1 MTSSRRSRTA
11 MLIVFLDLDGYKRV
25 CDERADLDVAD
36 MIDDYYDRVAN
47 AAQAAGG
54 RVVKFIGDA
63 ALVVF
68 PERAVDAGVGMLLD
82 LIPKVG
88 RHMSEHGWNCRLRAK
103 VHFGEVIAGEFG
115 STGTA
120 RFDVMGREVNETAL
134 MPSDGIAISPAA
146 LARLSANTRK
156 RVSQNAAGTA

>member
-1 MTSSRRSRTA
+1 
-11 MLIVFLDLDGYKRV
+11 MLIVFLDLDGYKRA
-25 CDERADLDVAD
+25 CEERADLDVAD

-47 AAQAAGG
+47 AVQAAGG

-82 LIPKVG
+82 LVPKVG
-88 RHMSEHGWNCRLRAK
+88 RHMGEHGWNCRVRAK

-115 STGTA
+115 STGVA

-134 MPSDGIAISPAA
+134 MQSDGIAISPTA
-146 LARLSANTRK
+146 LAKMSANMRK
-156 RVSQNAAGTA
+156 RLGQNGAGAA